1 MTRPRLLPDI
11 GALAERHA
19 GFVLDQWGVLHDGER
34 ALPGARAAL
43 EALLDRGARIVLL
56 SNSGR
61 RAATNRAR
69 LAAMGFPHDRLADVV
84 TSGEAAWRL
93 LRERPG
99 PPWTELGRRCL
110 LLTIDGDLGPVEGL
124 DLDLV
129 EEPAR
134 ADFLF
139 VTGLDG
145 RPAEAYRPLVEAARS
160 RELPMVCANPDKV
173 APSPRGFV
181 ESPGLL
187 AALYEA
193 MGGRVIYVGKPHG
206 PIYAAC
212 LRALGELPRSAI
224 LAVGDSLE
232 HDVAGARAQG
242 LATCLV
248 ASGIHAG
255 ELPVEGPAEE
265 LEAAVEALAA
275 RAGLPVPD
283 FVLRRFT
290 L

>member
-1 MTRPRLLPDI
+1 MSRPRLVPGI
-11 GALAERHA
+11 GALAERYA
-19 GFVLDQWGVLHDGER
+19 GFLLDQWGVLHDGER

-43 EALLDRGARIVLL
+43 QALLERGASIVLL

-69 LAAMGFPHDRLADVV
+69 LAALGFPHERLADVV
-84 TSGEAAWRL
+84 TSGEAAWRQ

-99 PPWTELGRRCL
+99 PPWSELGRRCL

-124 DLDLV
+124 DLVLV
-129 EEPAR
+129 EDPRR

-145 RPAEAYRPLVEAARS
+145 RPAEAFRPLLEAARA
-160 RELPMVCANPDKV
+160 RDLPMVCANPDKL
-173 APSPRGFV
+173 APSPRGLV

-193 MGGRVIYVGKPHG
+193 AGGRVLYVGKPHA

-212 LRALGELPRSAI
+212 LRALRELPLSAI

-232 HDVAGARAQG
+232 HDIVGAHAQG

-248 ASGIHAG
+248 ASGIHAS
-255 ELPVEGPAEE
+255 ELPVESPVEPLA
-265 LEAAVEALAA
+265 AAVEALAA

>member
-1 MTRPRLLPDI
+1 MTRPRLLPGI
-11 GALAERHA
+11 GAIVDRFS
-19 GFVLDQWGVLHDGER
+19 GFLLDQWGVLHDGER
-34 ALPGARAAL
+34 ALPGARPTL
-43 EALLDRGARIVLL
+43 EALLERGAPIVLL

-69 LAAMGFPHDRLADVV
+69 LAAMGFPHERLADVV
-84 TSGEAAWRL
+84 TSGEAAWRV
-93 LRERPG
+93 LRERPE
-99 PPWTELGRRCL
+99 PPWNELGRRCL

-124 DLDLV
+124 DLELV
-129 EEPAR
+129 EEPQR

-145 RPAEAYRPLVEAARS
+145 RPAEAFGPLLEAARA
-160 RELPMVCANPDKV
+160 RDLPMVCANPDKL

-187 AALYEA
+187 AARYEA
-193 MGGRVIYVGKPHG
+193 MGGRVLYVGKPHG

-232 HDVAGARAQG
+232 HDIVGARAQG

-248 ASGIHAG
+248 ASGIHAC
-255 ELPVEGPAEE
+255 ELPVEGPAHA
-265 LEAAVEALAA
+265 LEAAVEDLAA

-290 L
+290 F